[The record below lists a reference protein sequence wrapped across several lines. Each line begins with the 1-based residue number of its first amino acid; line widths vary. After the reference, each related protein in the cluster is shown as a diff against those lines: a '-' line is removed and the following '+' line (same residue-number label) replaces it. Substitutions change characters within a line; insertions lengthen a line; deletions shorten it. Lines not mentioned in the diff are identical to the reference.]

1 MIKLKNILTE
11 MQMRLNEGPVGHMN
25 HPFEDLDLT
34 FGDLKEMIHNAT
46 AGRLEDVTEKLDG
59 QNFLV
64 SWKDGHLIGA
74 RNKSHWRNFGEN
86 ALTKESIIEFLSAKN
101 PNVARAFTYAFND
114 LELSLRRLSTKE
126 LNRVFG
132 NGKRF
137 LNLEVIFPETQ
148 NVIPYG
154 LNMLVFHNLV
164 EYNQEGEPVAATR
177 PIDAAEIAEKINS
190 TNKDIQTNF
199 TIRGPNTNVVLSRL
213 KNYEE
218 KAEYYLE
225 QLESLQ
231 GNFPDETKVV
241 EYHKQKWKD
250 IIYEAAAEIG
260 YSVPQRVVDALVDRW
275 ASGSTVP
282 NILTIKKMVNN
293 DEFKKWVDQ
302 TDKKDFK
309 KIFKD
314 NVKPFEDLFLQLGSD
329 VLTNASGFLITN
341 TEEAVKKIAKNLE
354 LKAKQVKSSTDKIA
368 IDKLKFEL
376 KRLKTLE
383 NKIAPA
389 EGLAFYH
396 KGKLYKLTGSFAP
409 INQIL
414 GILRY

>member
-1 MIKLKNILTE
+1 MITFRNILQE
-11 MQMRLNEGPVGHMN
+11 IQLRLNEGPVGHMN

-34 FGDLKEMIHNAT
+34 FGDLKTMIQNAT
-46 AGRLEDVTEKLDG
+46 AGELEDVTEKLDG

-64 SWKDGHLIGA
+64 SWKDGQLIGA

-86 ALTKESIIEFLSAKN
+86 ALNKDSIIKFLAGKN

-114 LELSLRRLSTKE
+114 LELSLKRLPASE

-132 NGKRF
+132 NGRRF

-164 EYNQEGEPVAATR
+164 EYNQEGEPIASTR
-177 PIDAAEIAEKINS
+177 PVDAANIADKINNVNS
-190 TNKDIQTNF
+190 DLQTKF
-199 TIRGPNTNVVLSRL
+199 SIRGPNSNIVLSKL
-213 KNYEE
+213 KNYEQ
-218 KAEYYLE
+218 KVTTYLDRLK
-225 QLESLQ
+225 QLQ
-231 GNFPDETKVV
+231 GSFPDSAKVV
-241 EYHKQKWKD
+241 EYHKQKWRD
-250 IIYEAAAEIG
+250 LINTEAAEIG
-260 YSVPQRVVDALVDRW
+260 YAVPTSVVNILVDRW
-275 ASGSTVP
+275 AEGSTVP
-282 NILTIKKMVNN
+282 NLLAIKKMIKNE
-293 DEFKKWVDQ
+293 EFKAWVDQ

-309 KIFKD
+309 KIYKD
-314 NVKPFEDLFLQLGSD
+314 NVKPFEQLFLQLGTD
-329 VLTNASGFLITN
+329 VLNNASGFLITN
-341 TEEAVKKIAKNLE
+341 PEDAVKKIAKTLQ
-354 LKAKQVKSSTDKIA
+354 LKAKQVKSSKDKLA
-368 IDKLKFEL
+368 IDKLKSEL
-376 KRLKTLE
+376 VRLKSLE

-396 KGKLYKLTGSFAP
+396 DGKLYKLTGSFAP

>member
-1 MIKLKNILTE
+1 MIKFRKILSEIQT
-11 MQMRLNEGPVGHMN
+11 RLNEGPVGHMN

-34 FGDLKEMIHNAT
+34 FGDLKQMIKNAT
-46 AGRLEDVTEKLDG
+46 AGKLEDVTEKLDG
-59 QNFLV
+59 QNFLI

-74 RNKSHWRNFGEN
+74 RNKSHWKNFGEK
-86 ALTKESIIEFLSAKN
+86 ALTKESIIEFLAGKN

-114 LELSLRRLSTKE
+114 LEVSLRRLTKSE
-126 LNRVFG
+126 LQQIFG

-164 EYNQEGEPVAATR
+164 EYNQEGEPISATR
-177 PIDAAEIAEKINS
+177 PDEASAVAEKINS
-190 TNKDIQTNF
+190 TNNDIQTKF
-199 TIRGPNTNVVLSRL
+199 SIRGPNSNVVLSKL

-218 KAEYYLE
+218 KADYYL
-225 QLESLQ
+225 QKLEELQ
-231 GNFPDETKVV
+231 GAYPDQTKVE
-241 EYHKQKWKD
+241 EYQKQKWRDK
-250 IIYEAAAEIG
+250 INEQAAQIG
-260 YSVPQRVVDALVDRW
+260 YAVPQRVVEFLVDRW
-275 ASGSTVP
+275 ATGSTVP
-282 NILTIKKMVNN
+282 NILAIKKMVNN
-293 DEFKKWVDQ
+293 DQFKKWIDQ

-309 KIFKD
+309 KIYKD
-314 NVKPFEDLFLQLGSD
+314 NIKPFEELFLQLGSD
-329 VLTNASGFLITN
+329 VLNNASGFLITN
-341 TEEAVKKIAKNLE
+341 PEEAVRKIAKNLE
-354 LKAKQVKSSTDKIA
+354 TKAQQVKTSGDKLA
-368 IDKLKFEL
+368 IDKLKIEL
-376 KRLKTLE
+376 KRLKSLE

-396 KGKLYKLTGSFAP
+396 NGKLYKLTGSFAP